1 MDSRPLV
8 NGYHDSGDLLHNNS
22 FKPWIVQKFGGT
34 SVGKFADQIAGH
46 VVRWAQTLGTRL
58 YRTDTGVR
66 LRSSLRDNRIA
77 VVCSARSGSTKL
89 EGTTNRQISHQTC
102 LLNGSDSVLG
112 FCEPREKLQTRT

>member
-8 NGYHDSGDLLHNNS
+8 NGHHDSGDLVHNDN

-46 VVRWAQTLGTRL
+46 VVRWVQTHETGL
-58 YRTDTGVR
+58 YRTDIGIL

-89 EGTTNRQISHQTC
+89 EGTTNRQSSPESYP
-102 LLNGSDSVLG
+102 LNGSDVVLG
-112 FCEPREKLQTRT
+112 FYEPQEKLQT